1 MALLGQ
7 KNQLPPKIKNP
18 TPNQL
23 VDIHAHIDIDTDIEI
38 DIDISSSH
46 FIISK
51 MMNTYWTVNSL
62 YLIFSPWH
70 SGEPTMPFDF

>member
-1 MALLGQ
+1 MPGNLL
-7 KNQLPPKIKNP
+7 
-18 TPNQL
+18 
-23 VDIHAHIDIDTDIEI
+23 AYCIDIDI
-38 DIDISSSH
+38 DIDMDIDIDIGISSSH

-70 SGEPTMPFDF
+70 SGEPTMTFEF